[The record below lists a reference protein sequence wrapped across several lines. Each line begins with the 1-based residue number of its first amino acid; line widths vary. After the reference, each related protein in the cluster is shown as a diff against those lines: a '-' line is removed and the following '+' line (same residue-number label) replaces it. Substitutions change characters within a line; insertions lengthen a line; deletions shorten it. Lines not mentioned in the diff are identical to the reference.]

1 MKRTLIT
8 LAFAALPSLALAQP
22 PAAGSTHTF
31 FDPVYT
37 GTVFCDTLDQ
47 VREIAAAES
56 PDEIYRQYMYAKNER
71 NEPVCLAIVPTATVN
86 EVTPLGVMRR
96 DGKHFQAWAVKASV
110 GGITAWGLYLEEFQM
125 VIA

>member
-8 LAFAALPSLALAQP
+8 LALMALPSLALAQP
-22 PAAGSTHTF
+22 PAAGTEHTF

-47 VREIAAAES
+47 VREIATAAK
-56 PDEIYRQYMYAKNER
+56 PDEIYRQYMYAKNDR

-86 EVTPLGVMRR
+86 DIMPLGVMHR
-96 DGKHFQAWAVKASV
+96 DGKHFQAWAVQASV
-110 GGITAWGLYLEEFQM
+110 GGITAFGLYLEEFEM